1 MSNKNS
7 TINNFSPIIY
17 TVKTTINNKT
27 NKNFYTMN
35 DHKTMSSD
43 IIDSITYKISLKL
56 FIYVVEKIINFI
68 KGVFFSINFFEYFLS
83 DIFF

>member
-43 IIDSITYKISLKL
+43 IINSITYKIS
-56 FIYVVEKIINFI
+56 
-68 KGVFFSINFFEYFLS
+68 
-83 DIFF
+83 